1 MLKTCTIQDVVTNR
15 LDSHME
21 SMKWLAGIV
30 GENPSKYAK
39 SPSIWNPVL
48 QALSLDAAY
57 LPFDVEASQLA
68 SFVEAVRNEER
79 LKGFSVTMPYKVTIL
94 PLLDELDPKAR
105 SIGAVNVVVRTH
117 EGKLIGANTDG
128 SGGLASLTQPVSGG
142 RESFMTDLKNKNVL
156 LIGAGGA
163 GKALAWYLA
172 DAIGGG
178 ALYVANRGQASGEE
192 LCQALKQVN
201 PRAAWVDESAIETV
215 ASSVQLIINAT
226 TKGQSG
232 LRTCSDGSV
241 TCLEP
246 YSSLAPARPA
256 SFSAAMAADGP
267 RFFEAWFRASW
278 PDVMGNLSRSA
289 RILSGIDSSVRI
301 MDIVYSPLETSL
313 LKQAR
318 LSGHKTLNGKGMNIC
333 QAADALF
340 HWVFREHFQE
350 AGCYEPAQYRAIV
363 DRMCSVW

>member
-1 MLKTCTIQDVVTNR
+1 MLNTCTIQDVVTNR
-15 LDSHME
+15 LDPRVDSV
-21 SMKWLAGIV
+21 KWLAGIV

-48 QALSLDAAY
+48 QALSLDAVY
-57 LPFDVEASQLA
+57 LPFDVEAKQLA
-68 SFVEAVRNEER
+68 SFVEAARHEER

-105 SIGAVNVVVRTH
+105 SIGAVNVVVRTG

-128 SGGLASLTQPVSGG
+128 SGGLASLSQPVSGEPG
-142 RESFMTDLKNKNVL
+142 PFMPDLMNKNVL

-172 DAIGGG
+172 DAIGEGTI
-178 ALYVANRGQASGEE
+178 YVANRSQSSGNE
-192 LCQALKQVN
+192 LCRALRQVT
-201 PRAAWVDESAIETV
+201 PRAVWLGESTIESV
-215 ASSVQLIINAT
+215 APSVQLIINAT

-232 LRTCSDGSV
+232 LRTCPDGSV

-246 YSSLAPARPA
+246 YSALAPAAPA
-256 SFSAAMAADGP
+256 TFSATVAADGP
-267 RFFEAWFRASW
+267 RFHEAWFRASW
-278 PDVMGNLSRSA
+278 PDVMGNLARSA
-289 RILSGIDSSVRI
+289 RTLSCIAPSVRV
-301 MDIVYSPLETSL
+301 MDIVYAPLETPL

-318 LSGHKTLNGKGMNIC
+318 LSGHRTLNGKGMNIC

-340 HWVFREHFQE
+340 HWVFRDYFE
-350 AGCYEPAQYRAIV
+350 ATSRYEPAQYRAIV
-363 DRMCSVW
+363 DRMCAVW